1 MGGWVGQIWFYRSIW
16 LSLELSLDSESKFE
30 PSVAKNT
37 CVHLCGG
44 GGWWCKVI
52 LVLSFGLTQAE
63 QKFDFTWN
71 QLKQMPTVTVSY
83 VQATLVQEYHSCYV

>member
-1 MGGWVGQIWFYRSIW
+1 MVGGWVGGGWVGGRLVKTDFITHSGSHQSSAWIQNPS
-16 LSLELSLDSESKFE
+16 LSR
-30 PSVAKNT
+30 VWQKNT

-63 QKFDFTWN
+63 QKFDFT
-71 QLKQMPTVTVSY
+71 
-83 VQATLVQEYHSCYV
+83 

>member
-1 MGGWVGQIWFYRSIW
+1 MGGGWVGGRLVKCDFITHSG
-16 LSLELSLDSESKFE
+16 SSDPSLDSESKFE

-52 LVLSFGLTQAE
+52 LVLSFDLTQAE
-63 QKFDFTWN
+63 QKFDFT
-71 QLKQMPTVTVSY
+71 
-83 VQATLVQEYHSCYV
+83 